1 MIGQDQQEERTA
13 ELILVLQG
21 LEEPSLSKSD
31 LKNLG
36 NRLKLIKG
44 FPICRTIQ

>member
-13 ELILVLQG
+13 ELILVLQE

-31 LKNLG
+31 L
-36 NRLKLIKG
+36 
-44 FPICRTIQ
+44 